1 MMLDRFAVHLTRFLR
16 FVRGEKG
23 QDLVEYGILMALIA
37 VVCIISVI
45 FLGQQHSTV
54 WSQVSS
60 TLASAL

>member
-1 MMLDRFAVHLTRFLR
+1 MLDRFAVHLTRFLR

-45 FLGQQHSTV
+45 FLGQQLSTV

>member
-45 FLGQQHSTV
+45 FLGQQLSTV